1 MLLLNNDLGKIV
13 GTFSGVVI
21 LALLFPLFES
31 KFILPAH
38 LASIDIDDDSASKY
52 RISRYWQLIQSDAQN
67 TLYRF
72 RDGVYATTVE

>member
-38 LASIDIDDDSASKY
+38 LASIDIDIDIVVISK
-52 RISRYWQLIQSDAQN
+52 DVMAN
-67 TLYRF
+67 
-72 RDGVYATTVE
+72 E